1 MRLKTIA
8 IAAAAVVVG
17 LVVTAVAIVSTMDFN
32 QYRGTI
38 AEQVKQATGRDLAIN
53 GELKLALGLS
63 PAVAV
68 NDVTFANAPW
78 GSRPHMA
85 QVKRFEA
92 QVELLPLVLGNINIK
107 RIVLNDADILLETD
121 KEGRGNWEFVAAA
134 AQEAA
139 APKPT
144 QPTEKGATKLP
155 AVNEVD
161 IRNARLAYRDGKTGQ
176 TTNLNLRHATLGASS
191 PADPLKLDVDGAFN
205 DLAFQVAGRVGS
217 IQAMSRPGT
226 PFPVNISGK
235 LADAATFKVDGIIRE
250 PLAGKGY
257 ELTIAAEGGEISR
270 LARIGGMQMTPVG
283 PFKVEAKV
291 ADSAPGGN
299 PSLPAFKAELG
310 KADLALIKAEGAVR
324 DPLGQKGININA
336 TVEGNEI
343 GAFSGFGVPGLAA
356 PLPPIPA
363 LGPFKATAQ
372 VTNGPGDRPSIP
384 QLKAELGRPDLL
396 KLNVEGAIQDP
407 LGRKGINVNIAAEA
421 AELRAV
427 AEQAGVAAPISGP
440 FSLAAKVADTAPDRY
455 ALSGV
460 KLKAGNSDLSGDATL
475 AMGGARPAITANF
488 SSTQV
493 DLAAFMAP
501 QDAKAKPA
509 AAPSGPAAGGA
520 AKSGRVFS
528 DDPLPFDLLNTSD
541 GEMRYHADKILAKG
555 TTVGD
560 LKMNAVWRN
569 GEFSVKPLT
578 GDLTGGKFAV
588 EMGANARAHSMSGKV
603 DVKGVELGT
612 LLQQTGTSD
621 MLRRGK
627 TNFTFDFRGE
637 GRSAHALMAS
647 LDGTSTVHVEEGAL
661 ESRFIDLLGADVVR
675 VLSPLQDSGPQTS
688 LNCVVNRFEI
698 KDGVATPKVMFVDTG
713 KMTISGDGNIN
724 LGTEQVALM
733 LTPRPKQASLVSLAI
748 PIRVGGTLA
757 APSFSPDTGAA
768 LRGAAGAAAGTVLLG
783 PAGVIVP
790 FLSGGQG
797 GSNAD
802 LCGQALAQ
810 AGLRGAAPVP
820 SGQSQQPAPSQ
831 TQQQQQQQ
839 QQPANP
845 VEGIGRGLRG
855 LFGQ

>member
-1 MRLKTIA
+1 MRLRTVGIA
-8 IAAAAVVVG
+8 VAAVVVG
-17 LVVTAVAIVSTMDFN
+17 LVVAAVAIVSTMDFN
-32 QYRGTI
+32 QYRGVI
-38 AEQVKQATGRDLAIN
+38 AEQVKQATGRDLVIN
-53 GELKLALGLS
+53 GDLKLALGLS

-92 QVELLPLVLGNINIK
+92 QVQLLPLVFGNINVK

-121 KEGRGNWEFVAAA
+121 KQGRGNWEFVAAA
-134 AQEAA
+134 AQEAS
-139 APKPT
+139 APKPQ
-144 QPTEKGATKLP
+144 QPTATGATKLP
-155 AVNEVD
+155 AVNEVN

-176 TTNLNLRHATLGASS
+176 TTNLNLLHATLGAGS
-191 PADPLKLDVDGAFN
+191 PSDPLKLDVEGSFN

-217 IQAMSRPGT
+217 IDAMSRPGT

-235 LADAATFKVDGIIRE
+235 LADAATFKVDGIVRE

-257 ELTIAAEGGEISR
+257 ELTVAAEGGEISR

-291 ADSAPGGN
+291 TDSAPGGN

-310 KADLALIKAEGAVR
+310 KTDLALLKAEGAVR

-336 TVEGNEI
+336 SVEGKEI

-372 VTNGPGDRPSIP
+372 VTNGPGDRPSVP

-396 KLNVEGAIQDP
+396 KVNVEGAIQDP

-421 AELRAV
+421 ADLRAV
-427 AEQAGVAAPISGP
+427 ADKAGMDAPISGP
-440 FSLAAKVADTAPDRY
+440 LSLAAKVADTGPDRY

-501 QDAKAKPA
+501 HDAKAKPG
-509 AAPSGPAAGGA
+509 AAPVPSSGGAPAGGA
-520 AKSGRVFS
+520 AKSGRIFS
-528 DDPLPFDLLNTSD
+528 DDPLPFDLINTSD

-555 TTVGD
+555 TTVGN
-560 LKMNAVWRN
+560 LAMNAVWRN
-569 GEFSVKPLT
+569 GEFTLKPLT

-588 EMGANARAHSMSGKV
+588 EMGANARSHGMTGKV

-612 LLQQTGTSD
+612 LLNQTGTSD

-627 TNFTFDFRGE
+627 ANFSFDFRGE
-637 GRSAHALMAS
+637 GRSMHALMAS
-647 LDGTSTVHVEEGAL
+647 LDGTSTMHIEEGAI
-661 ESRFIDLLGADVVR
+661 ESRFVDLLGADVMR

-688 LNCVVNRFEI
+688 LHCVVNRFEI
-698 KDGVATPKVMFVDTG
+698 KDGVATPKVMFADTG
-713 KMTISGDGNIN
+713 KMTLSGDGNIN
-724 LGTEQVALM
+724 LGSEQLALM
-733 LTPRPKQASLVSLAI
+733 ITPRPKQASLVSLAI
-748 PIRVGGTLA
+748 PIRIGGTLA
-757 APSFSPDTGAA
+757 NPSFTPDTGAA
-768 LRGAAGAAAGTVLLG
+768 LKGAAGAAAGSVLLG
-783 PAGVIVP
+783 PAGVLVP

-797 GSNAD
+797 GSGAD

-810 AGLRGAAPVP
+810 AGLRGGAPAP
-820 SGQSQQPAPSQ
+820 SGQSQQRAPS
-831 TQQQQQQQ
+831 

>member
-8 IAAAAVVVG
+8 IAATAVVVG

-38 AEQVKQATGRDLAIN
+38 ADRVKQATGRDLAIN
-53 GELKLALGLS
+53 GDLKLALGLS

-92 QVELLPLVLGNINIK
+92 QVELLPLVFGNINVK

-121 KEGRGNWEFVAAA
+121 AQGRGNWEFVARA
-134 AQEAA
+134 AQEATQ
-139 APKPT
+139 PKPE
-144 QPTEKGATKLP
+144 QPSERGAITLP
-155 AVNEVD
+155 AVHEVD

-176 TTNLNLRHATLGASS
+176 TTNLNLRHATLGAAS
-191 PADPLKLDVDGAFN
+191 PADPLKLDIDGAFN
-205 DLAFQVAGRVGS
+205 DLAFQAAGRVGS
-217 IQAMSRPGT
+217 IQALSRPGT
-226 PFPVNISGK
+226 PAPVSISGK
-235 LADAATFKVDGIIRE
+235 IADAATFKVDGIIRE

-257 ELTIAAEGGEISR
+257 ELTVAAEGAEISR

-291 ADSAPGGN
+291 ADSAPGGK

-310 KADLALIKAEGAVR
+310 KTDLALIKAEGAVR
-324 DPLGQKGININA
+324 DPLGQKGINLNA
-336 TVEGNEI
+336 SVEGNEI

-372 VTNGPGDRPSIP
+372 VTDGPGDRPSVP

-396 KLNVEGAIQDP
+396 KVNVDGAIQDP
-407 LGRKGINVNIAAEA
+407 LGRKGINLNIVAEA

-427 AEQAGVAAPISGP
+427 AQKAGVEAPISGP
-440 FSLAAKVADTAPDRY
+440 LSLAAKVADAGPDRY

-475 AMGGARPAITANF
+475 AMGGPRPAITANF
-488 SSTQV
+488 ASTQI

-501 QDAKAKPA
+501 RDAKAGTA
-509 AAPSGPAAGGA
+509 VAPGPASAGGA
-520 AKSGRVFS
+520 ATGGRMFS

-541 GEMRYHADKILAKG
+541 GEVRYHAAKILAKG

-569 GEFSVKPLT
+569 GEFSLKPLT

-588 EMGANARAHSMSGKV
+588 EMGAKAGAHSMAGKI

-627 TNFTFDFRGE
+627 TSFTLDFRGE
-637 GRSAHALMAS
+637 GRSMRALMAS
-647 LDGTSTVHVEEGAL
+647 LDGVSTMHVDEGAL
-661 ESRFIDLLGADVVR
+661 ESRFINLLGADVVR
-675 VLSPLQDSGPQTS
+675 VLSPLQDGGPQTS
-688 LNCVVNRFEI
+688 LNCVVSRFEI

-724 LGTEQVALM
+724 LGTEQLALM

-757 APSFSPDTGAA
+757 APSFAPDTGAA

-797 GSNAD
+797 GASAD

-810 AGLRGAAPVP
+810 AGLRGTA
-820 SGQSQQPAPSQ
+820 SGQPQQRTPSQ
-831 TQQQQQQQ
+831 TQQQQQ
-839 QQPANP
+839 PAGP

>member
-1 MRLKTIA
+1 MRLRTVGIA
-8 IAAAAVVVG
+8 VAAVVVG
-17 LVVTAVAIVSTMDFN
+17 LVVAAVAIVSTMDFN
-32 QYRGTI
+32 QYRGII
-38 AEQVKQATGRDLAIN
+38 AEQVKQATGRDLVIN
-53 GELKLALGLS
+53 GDLKLALGLA

-85 QVKRFEA
+85 QIKRFEA
-92 QVELLPLVLGNINIK
+92 QVQLLPLVFGTINVK

-121 KEGRGNWEFVAAA
+121 KQGRGNWEFVTAAA
-134 AQEAA
+134 KDAS
-139 APKPT
+139 APKPQ
-144 QPTEKGATKLP
+144 QPTEKGATQLP

-176 TTNLNLRHATLGASS
+176 TTNLSLRHATLGAGSS
-191 PADPLKLDVDGAFN
+191 SDPLKLDVDGAFN

-217 IQAMSRPGT
+217 IDAMSRPGT
-226 PFPVNISGK
+226 PFPVNLSGK
-235 LADAATFKVDGIIRE
+235 LADAATFKVDGIVRE

-257 ELTIAAEGGEISR
+257 ELTVEAEGSEISR
-270 LARIGGMQMTPVG
+270 LARIGGLQMTPVG
-283 PFKVEAKV
+283 PFKVEAKI

-310 KADLALIKAEGAVR
+310 KTDLALVKAEGAVR
-324 DPLGQKGININA
+324 DPLGQKGISINA
-336 TVEGNEI
+336 SVEGKEI

-372 VTNGPGDRPSIP
+372 ITNGPGDRPSVP

-396 KLNVEGAIQDP
+396 KLNVEGSIQDP
-407 LGRKGINVNIAAEA
+407 LGRKGVNVAIAAEA

-427 AEQAGVAAPISGP
+427 AEKAGVAAPISGP
-440 FSLAAKVADTAPDRY
+440 FSLAAKVADTGPDRY
-455 ALSGV
+455 ALSGM

-475 AMGGARPAITANF
+475 AMGGARPAITANLA
-488 SSTQV
+488 STQV

-509 AAPSGPAAGGA
+509 APSSGPGAGGGGA
-520 AKSGRVFS
+520 AKGGRIFS
-528 DDPLPFDLLNTSD
+528 DDPLPFDLINASD
-541 GEMRYHADKILAKG
+541 GEMHYQAGKILAQG

-560 LKMNAVWRN
+560 LTMNAVWRN
-569 GEFSVKPLT
+569 GEFTLKPLT
-578 GDLTGGKFAV
+578 GGLTGGTFAV
-588 EMGANARAHSMSGKV
+588 ELGANARAHSMAGKV

-627 TNFTFDFRGE
+627 TNFTLDFRGE
-637 GRSAHALMAS
+637 GRSMRALMAS
-647 LDGTSTVHVEEGAL
+647 LDGVSITHVGEGAM

-713 KMTISGDGNIN
+713 KMTISGEGTIN
-724 LGTEQVALM
+724 LGTEQLAMM

-748 PIRVGGTLA
+748 PIRIGGTLA
-757 APSFSPDTGAA
+757 EPSFSPDTGAA

-802 LCGQALAQ
+802 LCSQALQQ
-810 AGLRGAAPVP
+810 AGLRGAAPAP
-820 SGQSQQPAPSQ
+820 SGQQRAPSQ
-831 TQQQQQQQ
+831 TQQE
-839 QQPANP
+839 QQPSNP

>member
-1 MRLKTIA
+1 MRLRTIA

-38 AEQVKQATGRDLAIN
+38 AEQVKQATGRDLTIN
-53 GELKLALGLS
+53 GDLKLALGLS

-85 QVKRFEA
+85 QVKRFEV
-92 QVELLPLVLGNINIK
+92 QVELLPLVFGNINVK

-121 KEGRGNWEFVAAA
+121 KDGRGNWEFVADAA
-134 AQEAA
+134 KDAA
-139 APKPT
+139 APKP
-144 QPTEKGATKLP
+144 QEPAEKGATRLP

-161 IRNARLAYRDGKTGQ
+161 IRNARLTYRDGKTGQ
-176 TTNLNLRHATLGASS
+176 TTNLTLRHATLGASS
-191 PADPLKLDVDGAFN
+191 PADPLKLDIDGAFN

-226 PFPVNISGK
+226 PFPVNLSGK
-235 LADAATFKVDGIIRE
+235 VANAATFKIDGIVRE
-250 PLAGKGY
+250 PLAAKGY
-257 ELTIAAEGGEISR
+257 ELTVAAEGAEIAR
-270 LARIGGMQMTPVG
+270 LARIGGMQITPVG
-283 PFKVEAKV
+283 PFKVEAKI
-291 ADSAPGGN
+291 ADSAPGGK

-310 KADLALIKAEGAVR
+310 KMDLALVKAEGAML
-324 DPLGQKGININA
+324 DPFGQKGININA
-336 TVEGNEI
+336 SVEGSEI
-343 GAFSGFGVPGLAA
+343 GAFSGFAVPGLAA

-363 LGPFKATAQ
+363 LGPFKAVVR
-372 VTNGPGDRPSIP
+372 VTNGPGDRPSVP
-384 QLKAELGRPDLL
+384 QLKAELGRPDFL
-396 KLNVEGAIQDP
+396 KVNVEGAIQDP
-407 LGRKGINVNIAAEA
+407 LGRKGINVSIAAEA

-427 AEQAGVAAPISGP
+427 AEKAGIAAPISGP
-440 FSLAAKVADTAPDRY
+440 LSIAAKVADTGPDRY

-460 KLKAGNSDLSGDATL
+460 KMKAGNSDLSGDATL

-488 SSTQV
+488 TSTQV

-501 QDAKAKPA
+501 QDAQTQPAPAPAPGGDGGSAK
-509 AAPSGPAAGGA
+509 GG
-520 AKSGRVFS
+520 RLFS
-528 DDPLPFDLLNTSD
+528 DDPLPFDLLNASD
-541 GEMRYHADKILAKG
+541 GEMRYHAGKILAKG
-555 TTVGD
+555 ATIGD

-569 GEFSVKPLT
+569 GEFSLKPLT

-588 EMGANARAHSMSGKV
+588 EMGAKAGARSMTGKV

-612 LLQQTGTSD
+612 LLNQTGTSD
-621 MLRRGK
+621 LLRRGK
-627 TNFTFDFRGE
+627 TDFTLDFRGE
-637 GRSAHALMAS
+637 GRSMRALMAS
-647 LDGTSTVHVEEGAL
+647 LDGTSTVHVGEGAI

-675 VLSPLQDSGPQTS
+675 VLSPLQDGGPQTS

-713 KMTISGDGNIN
+713 KMTVSGEGTVN
-724 LGTEQVALM
+724 LGTEQLALT

-748 PIRVGGTLA
+748 PIRIGGTLA
-757 APSFSPDTGAA
+757 APTFSPDTGAA
-768 LRGAAGAAAGTVLLG
+768 LRGAAGAAAGTLLLG

-797 GSNAD
+797 GGDAD
-802 LCGQALAQ
+802 LCAQALSQ
-810 AGLRGAAPVP
+810 AGLRGRTSAP
-820 SGQSQQPAPSQ
+820 SGQQAPSQ
-831 TQQQQQQQ
+831 GQPPQQ

-845 VEGIGRGLRG
+845 VEGIGRSLRG
-855 LFGQ
+855 LFGK